1 MSDKE
6 RLHRIWITTEYLFTW
21 WQYLSEEERL
31 SYVSHILEDARN
43 HEQVEQLRERLH
55 GLETGRIGQP

>member
-6 RLHRIWITTEYLFTW
+6 RLHRIWITTEYLFVW
-21 WQYLSEEERL
+21 WSYLSEEERL

-43 HEQVEQLRERLH
+43 HEQVEQLRERLR
-55 GLETGRIGQP
+55 GLQTGRVR